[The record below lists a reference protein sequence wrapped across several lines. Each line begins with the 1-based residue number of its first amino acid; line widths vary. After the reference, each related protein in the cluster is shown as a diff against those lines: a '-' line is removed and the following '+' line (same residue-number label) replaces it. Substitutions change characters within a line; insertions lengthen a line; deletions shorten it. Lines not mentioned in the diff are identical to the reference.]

1 MSKHILKIW
10 IPVATL
16 IILIVAYGVFR
27 LWRYRTHSHRLDKA
41 ITSIIETLSADPYYF
56 VSERIVIK
64 AKEPD
69 FLDID
74 YLNQGLQVC
83 VWKGFRKGPPNWGIK
98 LDKIVRKLPRF
109 LRPNRNLYLYTTEDN
124 WINITA
130 IEPAT
135 EELQKLKEQVM
146 SLGISRDI
154 RIQFSS
160 YFPDRKQNQ
169 KQIQQ
174 LLGRQ
179 VNGMW
184 TVELIKY
191 R

>member
-1 MSKHILKIW
+1 MSKYIRKIW
-10 IPVATL
+10 IPIATV
-16 IILIVAYGVFR
+16 IILIAVYGLFR
-27 LWRYRTHSHRLDKA
+27 LRQYRTHSRRLDKA
-41 ITSIIETLSADPYYF
+41 MTSIIDTLSADPNYT
-56 VSERIVIK
+56 VTERIVTK

-74 YLNQGLQVC
+74 YLNQGLHVC
-83 VWKGFRKGPPNWGIK
+83 VRKGFRKGPPNWGIK
-98 LDKIVRKLPRF
+98 LDKIVGKLPRF
-109 LRPNRNLYLYTTEDN
+109 LRPSRDLYLYSTEDN
-124 WINITA
+124 WIVITA
-130 IEPAT
+130 VEPAT

-160 YFPDRKQNQ
+160 YFPDRKQDQ

-179 VNGMW
+179 INDMW
-184 TVELIKY
+184 PVD
-191 R
+191 

>member
-1 MSKHILKIW
+1 MRKHNWKIW
-10 IPVATL
+10 IPVATVIML
-16 IILIVAYGVFR
+16 IAAYGLFR
-27 LWRYRTHSHRLDKA
+27 LWQYRTHGRRVDKA
-41 ITSIIETLSADPYYF
+41 ITRIIETLLADSYYS
-56 VSERIVIK
+56 VTERMVIK

-74 YLNQGLQVC
+74 HLNQGLQVC
-83 VWKGFRKGPPNWGIK
+83 VTKGFKKGPPSWGIK

-109 LRPNRNLYLYTTEDN
+109 LRPSRNLYLYTTEDN

-130 IEPAT
+130 VEPAT
-135 EELQKLKEQVM
+135 EELEKLKKQVT

-160 YFPDRKQNQ
+160 YFADRKQDR

-174 LLGRQ
+174 LSGRHA
-179 VNGMW
+179 NGMW
-184 TVELIKY
+184 PAD
-191 R
+191 